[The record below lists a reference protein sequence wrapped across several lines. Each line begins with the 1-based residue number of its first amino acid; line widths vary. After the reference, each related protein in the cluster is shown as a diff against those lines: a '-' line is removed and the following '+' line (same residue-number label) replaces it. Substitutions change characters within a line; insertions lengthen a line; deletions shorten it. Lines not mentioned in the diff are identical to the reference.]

1 MPEMGDNKDR
11 QIDRLT
17 NSGEIVLETKGL
29 TKNFA
34 TATGELEV
42 LRGIDLEVVS
52 GEFVSITGPSGVGK
66 STLLH
71 ILGGLDKP
79 TAGEVKVCGHQL
91 ERLNDTAASQYRN
104 KEVGFI
110 FQFHYLLEEFD
121 ALENVMMPLI
131 VRGDPRNKSQS
142 RALELLEEVGLRER
156 ATHRPAQLSGGE
168 RQRVAVA
175 RALAGQPR
183 LLIADEP
190 TGDLDS
196 DTAAGLHELLD
207 RLNRERELTIVVAT
221 HDMSLADR
229 AGITFK
235 MAAGHLLRRE

>member
-1 MPEMGDNKDR
+1 MTDLGDNKDR
-11 QIDRLT
+11 QGDRLRE
-17 NSGEIVLETKGL
+17 SSDFVLETRGL
-29 TKNFA
+29 TKNYK
-34 TATGELEV
+34 TTTGELEV
-42 LRGIDLEVVS
+42 LRGIDLKVAN

-71 ILGGLDKP
+71 ILGGLDQP

-91 ERLNDTAASQYRN
+91 EGLSDTDASRYRN

-121 ALENVMMPLI
+121 ALENVMMPLMI
-131 VRGDPRNKSQS
+131 RGEARNKSRS
-142 RALELLEEVGLRER
+142 RALKLLDEVGLAER
-156 ATHRPAQLSGGE
+156 TTHRPAQLSGGE

-175 RALAGQPR
+175 RALSGEPR

-196 DTAAGLHELLD
+196 KTAVDLHELLD
-207 RLNRERELTIVVAT
+207 HLNHDHDLTIIVAT

-229 AGITFK
+229 AGTTYQ
-235 MAAGHLLRRE
+235 MVAGQLLGRA

>member
-1 MPEMGDNKDR
+1 MPDMGDNKDR
-11 QIDRLT
+11 QIDRMTKSSEL
-17 NSGEIVLETKGL
+17 VLETKGL

-34 TATGELEV
+34 TSTGELQV
-42 LRGIDLEVVS
+42 LRGIDLQVAA

-79 TAGEVKVCGHQL
+79 TTGEVKVCGQQVD
-91 ERLNDTAASQYRN
+91 RLNDTAASHYRN

-121 ALENVMMPLI
+121 AVENVMMPLM
-131 VRGDPRNKSQS
+131 VRGEARNKSQS
-142 RALELLEEVGLRER
+142 RALNLLEEVGLADR

-175 RALAGQPR
+175 RALAGEPR

-196 DTAAGLHELLD
+196 ETAAGLHELLD
-207 RLNRERELTIVVAT
+207 RLNRKRDLSIVVAT

-229 AGITFK
+229 AGKTYR

>member
-1 MPEMGDNKDR
+1 MSEMGDNRDR
-11 QIDRLT
+11 QNDRMTGSSEL
-17 NSGEIVLETKGL
+17 VLETRGL
-29 TKNFA
+29 TKNYI
-34 TATGELEV
+34 TAVGELEV
-42 LRGIDLEVVS
+42 LRGIDMNVAES
-52 GEFVSITGPSGVGK
+52 EFVSITGPSGVGK

-79 TAGEVKVCGHQL
+79 TTGEVKVCGHHL
-91 ERLNDTAASQYRN
+91 EQLNDTAASRYRN

-121 ALENVMMPLI
+121 ALENVMMPLL
-131 VRGDPRNKSQS
+131 VRGESRNKSQGI
-142 RALELLEEVGLRER
+142 ALNLLEEVGLTAR

-175 RALAGQPR
+175 RALAGRPR

-190 TGDLDS
+190 TGDLDG
-196 DTAAGLHELLD
+196 DTAAGLHELLE
-207 RLNRERELTIVVAT
+207 RLNKERDLTLVVAT

-229 AGITFK
+229 AGTPYQ
-235 MAAGHLLRRE
+235 MMDGQLRRRA